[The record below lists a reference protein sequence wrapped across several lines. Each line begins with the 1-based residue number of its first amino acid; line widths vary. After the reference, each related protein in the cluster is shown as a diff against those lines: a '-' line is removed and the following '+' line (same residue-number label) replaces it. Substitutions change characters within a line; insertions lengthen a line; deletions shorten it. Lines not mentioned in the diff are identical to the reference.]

1 MEESEIE
8 TESERQW
15 NGRQLEQRLNNEAE
29 GDRVEEKTVRKR
41 CTISSAVNV
50 ISFSNSIET
59 RAAQPRKLARSR
71 RKTRGFSQPRIGAFI
86 SIIPFVGPF
95 RKGER

>member
-8 TESERQW
+8 TESETVEW
-15 NGRQLEQRLNNEAE
+15 KAAGTAVKQR
-29 GDRVEEKTVRKR
+29 GRVEEKTMRKQS
-41 CTISSAVNV
+41 TISSAVNV

-71 RKTRGFSQPRIGAFI
+71 SKTRGFSQPRIGAFI
-86 SIIPFVGPF
+86 SIIPFVERF